1 MTRALKGRSF
11 EDALKHWSEPGHY
24 AAVMEDEPMRVRLP
38 IEVLYLEKGVDLWEL
53 NIQQNRKVFQGFLF
67 RRLAEGSLLSSAL
80 DGLANPSHPRLL
92 VHPSI
97 YAEGDV
103 SYDSALRLVTAGR
116 QTLRNVEIFEPGD
129 IPANV
134 TQLPSWVAQYSDQ
147 VPSSSAASMPRDRA
161 HFEHDDDYRH
171 VRLREHA
178 FNLTKTQAQVVK
190 ALHEA
195 SIDGRTW
202 MHLEAIRAA
211 VGFESTKLSDL
222 FRRDGSWRELIDSD
236 QRGYYRLNL

>member
-24 AAVMEDEPMRVRLP
+24 AAVMEDDPMRVRLP
-38 IEVLYLEKGVDLWEL
+38 IEVFYLEKGVDLWEL
-53 NIQQNRKVFQGFLF
+53 NIQQNRKVLQGFLF

-80 DGLANPSHPRLL
+80 SGLADPSHPRSL

-103 SYDSALRLVTAGR
+103 AYDPALRLVIAGG
-116 QTLRNVEIFEPGD
+116 QTLRNVEIFEPRD

-134 TQLPSWVAQYSDQ
+134 TQLPSWVVQYSNQ
-147 VPSSSAASMPRDRA
+147 APSSSAALLPRDGA
-161 HFEHDDDYRH
+161 QFEHDEDYRH
-171 VRLREHA
+171 VRLRDHA
-178 FNLTKTQAQVVK
+178 FSLTKTQGQIVK

-195 SIDGRTW
+195 SINGGTW

-211 VGFESTKLSDL
+211 VGFESAKLSLL
-222 FRRDGSWRELIDSD
+222 FRRVGAWRELIDSD